1 MTICVINAPL
11 IQSVR
16 FLKRMIW
23 VPVLAFLAFQTI
35 QPAFAG
41 MPKVHG
47 IRLGE
52 NGGVTRFVMDV
63 DQKVA
68 FSHMILPNPYR
79 VVVDLPEVEWVVK
92 DLGEVSKGHVSGFR
106 YGHFREGVSR
116 LVLDL
121 KGPGRVA
128 KIFTLPP
135 NGGKNYRLVVD
146 IEKVSS
152 ADFEAKRGQKPSE
165 TIVKSASLSSPS
177 LQARKKKDKRIITV
191 DAGHGGVDPGTISVI
206 GVKEKNIVL
215 QMAKAIKRELE
226 KRKGYEVQLT
236 RDRDIY
242 IPHRQRYGKARKAG
256 ADLFMSVHADA
267 IKNPKVRGATVYTL
281 SERASDQEAEALAR
295 KENRSDLIAGLDLAE
310 GYDAEVT
317 SILIDLAQRESMN
330 YSARFASYLVPELK
344 QRVKVRNNSHRFA
357 NFLVLKAPDVPSVLM
372 EIGYMSNRQDS
383 KMLASKKGR
392 QKISSAVAHA
402 IVNYFSTVESEGQ

>member
-1 MTICVINAPL
+1 MRTSTPSIHVF
-11 IQSVR
+11 R
-16 FLKRMIW
+16 FIRRVFVLFMVLPITLLMIE
-23 VPVLAFLAFQTI
+23 
-35 QPAFAG
+35 PAYAEV
-41 MPKVHG
+41 PKVSG
-47 IRLGE
+47 IRLGQ
-52 NGGVTRFVMDV
+52 NGAVTRFVMDL
-63 DQKVA
+63 DQNVK
-68 FSHMILPNPYR
+68 FSHMVLENPYR
-79 VVVDLPEVEWVVK
+79 VVVDLPEVNWDVNNIDDVA
-92 DLGEVSKGHVSGFR
+92 KGHVNGYR
-106 YGHFREGVSR
+106 YGHFREDVSR

-128 KIFTLPP
+128 KIFTLPR
-135 NGGKNYRLVVD
+135 NAAGKYRLVVD
-146 IEKVSS
+146 IERVSS
-152 ADFEAKRGQKPSE
+152 QDFEAKRGTPPPE
-165 TIVKSASLSSPS
+165 TIIKSASLSSPS
-177 LQARKKKDKRIITV
+177 LQARKKNQNRIITV

-206 GVKEKNIVL
+206 GVKEKNVVL
-215 QMAKAIKRELE
+215 SMSKAIKHELE
-226 KRKGYEVQLT
+226 KRKGYKVILT

-242 IPHRQRYGKARKAG
+242 IPHRQRYEKARKAG

-281 SERASDQEAEALAR
+281 SERASDQEAAALAR

-344 QRVKVRNNSHRFA
+344 SRVEVRNNSHRFA

-383 KMLASKKGR
+383 KLLASSKGR
-392 QKISSAVAHA
+392 QKISSAVASA
-402 IVNYFSTVESEGQ
+402 IVNYFSTIESEGQ